1 MPAAPAVTGHM
12 PAVSRSGPLCSMGSI
27 WTVPP
32 PSGHDSPRRSPA
44 AADPPGHRGGTAPE
58 RFLDWR
64 MDCPE
69 GACAISTRVLGAG
82 GREVL
87 RLGVSG
93 AGERALVI
101 ATPLPLFLPDGVDLA
116 LGAGIKRQ
124 VPWRS
129 CSASSGTCEAR
140 LPLDAE
146 TLAALRRERGGTVT
160 LTLIEDQPVRIGFS
174 LMGFTGA
181 LRALGPAAVTSGP

>member
-1 MPAAPAVTGHM
+1 MANSRLPMLAFVATCLAAAW
-12 PAVSRSGPLCSMGSI
+12 AA
-27 WTVPP
+27 
-32 PSGHDSPRRSPA
+32 PA

>member
-1 MPAAPAVTGHM
+1 MLAFVATCLAAAW
-12 PAVSRSGPLCSMGSI
+12 AA
-27 WTVPP
+27 
-32 PSGHDSPRRSPA
+32 PA

-160 LTLIEDQPVRIGFS
+160 LTLLEDQPVRIGFS

-181 LRALGPAAVTSGP
+181 LRALGPASVTSGP